1 MADLKQVLDAVN
13 SALSMIKT
21 IADTPGASVIPYV
34 STISSAISVIQAAE
48 AAGENILP
56 YVTAIKDTFTG
67 TVPTQADLDALNAK
81 IDELRAKVQAPL
93 PPPEEGEED

>member
-21 IADTPGASVIPYV
+21 IADTPGADVIPYV

-67 TVPTQADLDALNAK
+67 SVPTQADLDALDAK

-93 PPPEEGEED
+93 PSPEEGEED